1 MFLGIRNGLDPA
13 EWALIKRRRS
23 VFLIGIFRSSCVYA
37 VVSRA
42 EKAEDEEEKT
52 SDDKGVYDGGV
63 DGALLDL

>member
-1 MFLGIRNGLDPA
+1 M
-13 EWALIKRRRS
+13 
-23 VFLIGIFRSSCVYA
+23 FLIGIFRSSCVYA